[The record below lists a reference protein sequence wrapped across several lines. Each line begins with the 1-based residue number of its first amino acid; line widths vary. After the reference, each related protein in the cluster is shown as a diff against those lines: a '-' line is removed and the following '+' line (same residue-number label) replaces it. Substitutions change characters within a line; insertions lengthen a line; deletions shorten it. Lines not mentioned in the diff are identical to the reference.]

1 MQLKDWLVSVNRH
14 PADFAAE
21 IGVSRRSVY
30 RYLSGRFRPDWDV
43 ISKIRVAT
51 DGKVTPADWEIA
63 RPHTS
68 RGNVV
73 AA

>member
-1 MQLKDWLVSVNRH
+1 MQLREWLSKVNRR

-51 DGKVTPADWEIA
+51 GGQVAAADWERA
-63 RPHTS
+63 RPRS
-68 RGNVV
+68 DGRNV
-73 AA
+73 AAA